1 MRTRSYL
8 TLLLAGFF
16 VFAMAACAPTPY
28 DRQRAALLNEK
39 LKETDI
45 VQSTEQATDRL
56 IGQCN
61 IFLDKNEPIIVTSL
75 VDIDDVRKSST
86 LGRMSSEI
94 VANRLAQHG
103 YQVREIKMG
112 QDIFVS
118 DTDSEGEFILS
129 RELQQ
134 IGERHNVQGFIVGT
148 YAVGTY
154 ALGKR
159 TRYLDT
165 QALISLR
172 YVDTDNIIGCS
183 YNYIVKDTDL
193 YMWK

>member
-1 MRTRSYL
+1 MRIKIYCIIF
-8 TLLLAGFF
+8 LAGLLSL
-16 VFAMAACAPTPY
+16 AIAACAPTPY
-28 DRQRAALLNEK
+28 ERQRAALLNEK
-39 LKETDI
+39 LKETNI
-45 VQSTEQATDRL
+45 IESTEQATDRL
-56 IGQCN
+56 LGQCN
-61 IFLDKNEPIIVTSL
+61 IFLDKNVPIIVTSL

-103 YQVREIKMG
+103 YKVHEIKMG

-118 DTDSEGEFILS
+118 DSDSEGEFILS

-134 IGERHNVQGFIVGT
+134 IGQRHNVQGFIVGT

-183 YNYIVKDTDL
+183 YNYIVRDTDL

>member
-1 MRTRSYL
+1 MRIRSYL
-8 TLLLAGFF
+8 ILLLAGLLSL
-16 VFAMAACAPTPY
+16 AIAACAPPY

-39 LKETDI
+39 LKESNI
-45 VQSTEQATDRL
+45 VQSTEQAADRL

-61 IFLDKNEPIIVTSL
+61 TFLDRNEPIIVTSL
-75 VDIDDVRKSST
+75 VDIDDVSKSST

-129 RELQQ
+129 RDLQQ

-172 YVDTDNIIGCS
+172 YVDTDNIIACS
-183 YNYIVKDTDL
+183 YNYMVKDTDL